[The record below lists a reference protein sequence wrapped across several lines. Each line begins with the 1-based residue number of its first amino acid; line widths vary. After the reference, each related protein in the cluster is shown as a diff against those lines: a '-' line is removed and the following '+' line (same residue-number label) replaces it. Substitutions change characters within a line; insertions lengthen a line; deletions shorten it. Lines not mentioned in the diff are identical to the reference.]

1 MSTPKIKKIFF
12 CVGISLCVFIMGTV
26 AFGTEELKL
35 THLRPHPLDTHT
47 AAMARVFKS
56 LVETGSGGAI
66 RVEISATG
74 TRRDEREIME
84 QVQRGETQSYIA
96 SCYIMLPYY
105 SLYDIINLPFAYS
118 SYAVAYDVFDSS
130 FGVEMAEDIRKKTGF
145 RVLGFPEYAGFFQT
159 TNSKRPI
166 RSLEDMKGLTMRP
179 LSHPVN
185 PLHMEVIRALGTSPT
200 PIAWPE
206 LYASLKNGVVDG
218 QMNPIEAIILGK
230 LHEVQQYIT
239 LTNHLYSSYVWVIND
254 RWYQSL
260 SPRLKEII
268 VDSARTAIAAGR
280 GIARASESE
289 KLLPLIADKL
299 EIYGPTAAELARF
312 RKVALPA
319 ARKHLEEKLGDE
331 GARWIEKVLMA
342 ISEAENRAKS
352 LAK

>member
-1 MSTPKIKKIFF
+1 
-12 CVGISLCVFIMGTV
+12 
-26 AFGTEELKL
+26 
-35 THLRPHPLDTHT
+35 
-47 AAMARVFKS
+47 MARVFKS

-74 TRRDEREIME
+74 TRRKEREIME

-118 SYAVAYDVFDSS
+118 SYTVAYEVFDGW
-130 FGVEMAEDIRKKTGF
+130 FGVEMAKDIRKKTGF
-145 RVLGFPEYAGFFQT
+145 RVLGFPEYAGFFQI

-166 RSLEDMKGLTMRP
+166 RSLDDMKGLTMRP

-185 PLHMEVIRALGTSPT
+185 PLHMEVIRALGASPT

-230 LHEVQQYIT
+230 FHEVQQYIT

-260 SPRLKEII
+260 SPRLQDII
-268 VDSARTAIAAGR
+268 VDSARTAIVVGR
-280 GIARASESE
+280 GIARASEVD
-289 KLLPLIADKL
+289 KALPLIAGKL
-299 EIYGPTAAELARF
+299 EIYSPTAAELARF
-312 RKVALPA
+312 RRVALPG

-331 GARWIEKVLMA
+331 GARWIDELLKA
-342 ISEAENRAKS
+342 IAEAERKFKAASK
-352 LAK
+352 